1 MIPTTFAYEAPTSV
15 AEAVALLGEDTQVIG
30 GGTWVVP
37 SLNRGDSRS
46 AALVDLRRAGLG
58 GISQDGDVIRVGAT
72 CTYAELLASELV
84 ATHLPLL
91 RTMAAGVTGGQQIL
105 NQGTLGGSVAAAR
118 PSSDAPAVVVALGGR
133 LLITGPDGERAVD
146 AREFFL
152 GPEHTVLGARDIV
165 VALEFPSARGLR
177 HGYAKLKHGHSSWPI
192 ATAAVILGA
201 ADSGQPW
208 ATLALGGVAGTPVVV
223 DITGELADDLLTEN
237 GMAAAARLAAERI
250 TEPWSDVLAP
260 ADYRRTVAP
269 VLAVRAVR
277 MAAGHDEETDA

>member
-1 MIPTTFAYEAPTSV
+1 MIPSTFDYEVPTSV
-15 AEAVALLGEDTQVIG
+15 AEAVALLREGSQVIG

-37 SLNRGDSRS
+37 GLNRGDARC
-46 AALVDLRRAGLG
+46 AAVVDLRLAGLG

-72 CTYAELLASELV
+72 CTYADLLASDLV
-84 ATHLPLL
+84 AAHLPLL

-133 LLITGPDGERAVD
+133 LRIAGPDGERVVD
-146 AREFFL
+146 AREFFV
-152 GPEHTVLGARDIV
+152 GPEHTVLGPRDIV
-165 VALEFPSARGLR
+165 VALDFPSARDLR
-177 HGYAKLKHGHSSWPI
+177 WGYAKLKHGQSSWPI
-192 ATAAVILGA
+192 ATAAVILGP
-201 ADSGQPW
+201 ADGELSW
-208 ATLALGGVAGTPVVV
+208 ATLVLGGVAGTPVVE
-223 DITGELADDLLTEN
+223 DITGEPAARLLTEN

-269 VLAVRAVR
+269 VLAVRALR
-277 MAAGHDEETDA
+277 MAAAHDEERDA